1 LKYSVN
7 SSIYKA
13 APNDTCVLSVVE
25 NVLKEW
31 EGIPIKLH
39 RVTQSLY
46 LFKIFKGSEK
56 VFPELPHLCRWDI
69 ITLPDLIKS
78 GNFHSAV

>member
-1 LKYSVN
+1 MKYLQ
-7 SSIYKA
+7 SS
-13 APNDTCVLSVVE
+13 PNDMILSVVE

-46 LFKIFKGSEK
+46 LFKIFKRSEK